1 MGRNRKPLAMQKGN
15 LTKEIK
21 EQKQTEE
28 EIITTG
34 NEDLKKPPLWLI
46 DKVAKDEFKRLTEEF
61 EKVNMVGNLDL
72 NNIACY
78 CNAYANYRKATKELS
93 TQPFMVNK
101 VMPNGVETEVENPLI
116 KIQKNYAEE
125 MRKFSA
131 LCGLTIDSR
140 LKYATTK
147 VTKDENDVNEEFGN
161 I

>member
-1 MGRNRKPLAMQKGN
+1 MGRNRKPLAMQQGN

-21 EQKQTEE
+21 EQKQIEE
-28 EIITTG
+28 QIITTG
-34 NEDLKKPPLWLI
+34 DEDLKKAPSWLI
-46 DKVAKDEFKRLTEEF
+46 DKIAKDEFKRLVLEF

-93 TQPFMVNK
+93 TQPFMVEK
-101 VMPNGVETEVENPLI
+101 VMPNGIETTIENPLI

-140 LKYATTK
+140 LKYATVK
-147 VTKDENDVNEEFGN
+147 ITKDESDINEDFGD